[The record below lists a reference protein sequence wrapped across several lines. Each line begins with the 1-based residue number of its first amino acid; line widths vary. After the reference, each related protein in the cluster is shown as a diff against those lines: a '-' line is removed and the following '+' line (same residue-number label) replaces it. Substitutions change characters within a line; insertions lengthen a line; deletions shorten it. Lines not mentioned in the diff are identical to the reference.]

1 MTGDG
6 GIGRLRGVAQAL
18 AIILVIAFTV
28 QAHVPTETM
37 ADRGR
42 NRGHAAGAP
51 PESGVRP
58 ARHRR
63 DRQGAGV
70 EIVGGKPTPPG
81 ALSFVTLVLVDLG
94 NGFYNQC
101 GGSLIAPR
109 YVLTAAHCV
118 EDEAGERWP
127 AEAFRL
133 AIGQTNVHWF
143 DPDSG
148 YRVSAVFQHPKW
160 NAPSF
165 AYDAAV
171 LQLTEPVPPGVAQP
185 FPFVDAG
192 EALYDSA
199 GQPAVVAGWG
209 NTSENG
215 RLSDR
220 LLQAD
225 LRIASDAGCRQAYRA
240 DVVSAVMI
248 CASFKGRDSCQ
259 GDSGGPLIAQE
270 VSGFRTKRVKA
281 GKHRKRTKS
290 IPMYRPV
297 EIMGIVSFGQGCAQ
311 KGYPGVYTRLSNP
324 EINAFITSVVA
335 S

>member
-1 MTGDG
+1 LT
-6 GIGRLRGVAQAL
+6 IILVLLIAFQAL
-18 AIILVIAFTV
+18 ALAS
-28 QAHVPTETM
+28 TM
-37 ADRGR
+37 AERGR
-42 NRGHAAGAP
+42 ERGQSAGA
-51 PESGVRP
+51 SSRSSDHP
-58 ARHRR
+58 ARSHHT
-63 DRQGAGV
+63 RQGGATTEV
-70 EIVGGKPTPPG
+70 VGGRPVPQG

-94 NGFYNQC
+94 HGLYNQC

-118 EDEAGERWP
+118 EDRDGKLWP

-133 AIGQTNVHWF
+133 AIGQANVHWF

-148 YRVSAVFQHPKW
+148 YRVSAVFQHPEW
-160 NAPSF
+160 NAATF
-165 AYDAAV
+165 QNDAAV
-171 LQLTEPVPPGVAQP
+171 LQLTEPVPASIAAP

-192 EALYDSA
+192 ETAYDSA
-199 GQPAVVAGWG
+199 GQPVAVAGWG
-209 NTSENG
+209 NTSQHG
-215 RLSDR
+215 HVTDR

-225 LRIASDAGCRQAYRA
+225 LRIASEPACSQAYRS
-240 DVVSAVMI
+240 DFDSAVMI

-270 VSGFRTKRVKA
+270 VSGFRTKKVKT
-281 GKHRKRTKS
+281 GKNRKRTKS
-290 IPMYRPV
+290 IPMYRPA

-324 EINAFITSVVA
+324 DVNAFVTGVLA